1 MEKEALVQ
9 LAASTMAWQV
19 VSIAIATALAAAREG
34 PWIEKFL
41 ADGRSLIVREVD
53 GKLIVR
59 EVDGKL
65 TLCVDD
71 DVVVVDDDDVMSWS
85 DSGSVA
91 EGNDCFEEYGTS
103 FSEKKPK
110 QMGTFA
116 YLKNA
121 FFRLLVHFFLYHLT
135 NLLNVSS
142 AAAAKGRRRR
152 GEKDERLVVGEKEK
166 EEEQTRSVG
175 EEKDEEEKLL
185 AEGFERLA
193 SFEAITFFEDMW
205 TTNFYETFLTAE
217 KENPTVD
224 TWETTLE
231 HTSSRTVLTFHPLGI
246 PLPRWCG
253 LSGLA
258 IPTTK
263 KQRKH
268 GNLVREDSQFQGFPF
283 ASAMSVQTAWL
294 YKDKTMRLFYKCAFD
309 DNVPTWIRTLVRRNS
324 KDEIFIVNERMVN
337 FAKTIYKEL
346 PTSLPS

>member
-19 VSIAIATALAAAREG
+19 VSIAIATALAAAQEG
-34 PWIEKFL
+34 PSIGREKFL

-53 GKLIVR
+53 GKL
-59 EVDGKL
+59 
-65 TLCVDD
+65 TLCDD
-71 DVVVVDDDDVMSWS
+71 DDFVMVDDDDVMSWS

-91 EGNDCFEEYGTS
+91 EGNDCFEEYGTEEYGTS
-103 FSEKKPK
+103 SSSSEKTPTT
-110 QMGTFA
+110 MGTFA

-185 AEGFERLA
+185 LEGFERLA